1 MSMITRLIAA
11 LLLAVLVIDGHAAPP
26 DNANI
31 AAVRESIIEDPVF
44 NGRAHVY
51 QAGKSA
57 APSVLLIHGIGHNAA
72 RDWDVLIPKLARNY
86 HVVTFDL
93 PGFGRSTGG
102 NKAYTP
108 ENYVAFVK
116 YIAGKYTEGPFVLIG
131 HSMGGAVA
139 LRYAAT
145 YPDDVQG
152 LVIVDVPGILHHL
165 AYSQYLSYLGIGAV
179 PGFYPNQK
187 EQLHGLVG
195 NILGMVAKMQPDLDL
210 VIASPTLRENVLGGD
225 PAKIAGLAVVLEDFS
240 GIIQRVRAPVLVIW
254 GAKDP
259 LTPLRT
265 GRVLAANLAEAELK
279 ILANSAHT
287 PMEDAPTEFDALVLD
302 YVRRPV
308 VTSNSQKIRPLDD
321 VGVFVS
327 TREGSCKKQRG
338 RVFEG
343 NYDSIVIV
351 DCKDVLL
358 RNVRVREVRITDAAV
373 TIEDSRIGGVQGGL
387 RADDAK
393 VTITNSV
400 IQASVAIKA
409 IDSRLDL
416 AGVRLIGSEAAV
428 QAPYRS
434 EVLFSVSYIT
444 SPHTTGSVHGWREV
458 GPRNPL

>member
-1 MSMITRLIAA
+1 MKTITRLIAA
-11 LLLAVLVIDGHAAPP
+11 CLLAMVGIDGRAAAPAGTKV
-26 DNANI
+26 D
-31 AAVRESIIEDPVF
+31 AVRESIIEDPVF
-44 NGRAHVY
+44 NGQAYVY
-51 QAGKSA
+51 QAGNSH
-57 APSVLLIHGIGHNAA
+57 APSVLLIHGIGAKAA
-72 RDWDVLIPKLARNY
+72 RDWDGLVPKLARDH

-93 PGFGRSTGG
+93 PGFGRSSGG

-116 YIAGKYTEGPFVLIG
+116 FIAGKYTAGPFVLIG

-152 LVIVDVPGILHHL
+152 LVIADVPGILHRQ
-165 AYSQYLSYLGIGAV
+165 AYSQYLSHLGIGAV
-179 PGFYPNQK
+179 PSFYPNQK
-187 EQLHGLVG
+187 EQLHNLVG

-210 VIASPTLRENVLGGD
+210 VIASPTLRDKVLDGN
-225 PAKIAGLAVVLEDFS
+225 PAKIAGLAVVMEDFS

-254 GAKDP
+254 GAKDL

-265 GRVLAANLAEAELK
+265 GKVLAANLADAELK

-302 YVRRPV
+302 YVRRPAV
-308 VTSNSQKIRPLDD
+308 PSNPQKIRPLDD
-321 VGVFVS
+321 IGVFAS

-351 DCKDVLL
+351 DCRDILL
-358 RNVRVREVRITDAAV
+358 RNVRAREVRITDASVA
-373 TIEDSRIGGVQGGL
+373 IEDSRIGGLQGGL
-387 RADDAK
+387 RADDAN
-393 VTITNSV
+393 VTITSSV
-400 IQASVAIKA
+400 IQAPVAIKA

-428 QAPYRS
+428 QAPYAS
-434 EVLFSVSYIT
+434 KVLFSVSYVT

-458 GPRNPL
+458 GPKNPL